1 MRYGKN
7 KKLRNATRSVLVLLV
22 AAIAAIP
29 LYYVLI
35 SSFKI
40 SVDMFQHPLSL
51 PTVWQFGNYAE
62 AFSQSTLML
71 SLLNSLFVTVLGVG
85 IQVFIGSMAA
95 YGVILA
101 KTRLTATLGALLAIA
116 FAIPLQSV
124 LVPQYVI
131 FANLNLTDSLWGLV
145 LLYTG
150 GSLFC
155 YFLIVGYMRAL
166 PAELFE
172 AAKMDG
178 AGPLRIYWKIVL
190 PLTQPILTTV
200 VVFQTLYI
208 WNDFLIPNI
217 YLSTPEKQTIPLQ
230 VYAAIGQFTTNY
242 PLFMSITVIALVPVF
257 IFFIIAQKWIVS
269 GLLGGAVK
277 G

>member
-1 MRYGKN
+1 MSYKSKMRT
-7 KKLRNATRSVLVLLV
+7 RNGIRSVLVLLM

-35 SSFKI
+35 SSFKK
-40 SVDMFQHPLSL
+40 SVDMFQSPLGL
-51 PTVWQFGNYAE
+51 PTTWEFGNYAE
-62 AFSQSTLML
+62 AFSQSTLL
-71 SLLNSLFVTVLGVG
+71 GSLLNSLIVTVLGVVV
-85 IQVFIGSMAA
+85 QVFIGSLAA

-101 KTRLTATLGALLAIA
+101 RTRLTVALGVLLAVA
-116 FAIPLQSV
+116 FAIPLQST

-131 FANLNLTDSLWGLV
+131 FANLGLTDSLLGLA
-145 LLYTG
+145 LLYTA

-166 PAELFE
+166 PGELFE
-172 AAKMDG
+172 AAKVDG
-178 AGPLRIYWKIVL
+178 ASPFAIYWRIVL
-190 PLTQPILTTV
+190 PLTRPILTTV

-217 YLSTPEKQTIPLQ
+217 YLASPEKRTIPLQ

-257 IFFIIAQKWIVS
+257 VFFVLAQKWIVS
-269 GLLGGAVK
+269 GLLSGAVK